1 LVTSIITMIKNIVL
15 YNVAHLGDILFSQK
29 LVKNIAESNPQ
40 YKFYYAINYNYFIF
54 KDINAIETIGIE
66 KYPELASMRNVP
78 FCLLDDETLMI
89 HLWIGAMTL
98 FNAHKINEIECN
110 GWKIIRYLREKLGS
124 LNARFGTD
132 LKLNEYD
139 HVQALPSL
147 PKADIDKFL
156 IWKESNKSQLIFY
169 YNFLPK
175 SGQCMPV
182 ANHDDVIIDI
192 AMKHSSRCVIVAKAS
207 TDLISRLRDRNITNV
222 KFCDTDFDCV
232 ETTHCENLCQQ
243 SEIAGHCDVS
253 IHMEIGAC
261 FYYCNDAL
269 MSTKNKI
276 IQIGNRSYYYDQF
289 KLNYDEMEFA
299 NKVTLIV
306 CNNNSDIERQLIPT
320 IDKLINECA

>member
-1 LVTSIITMIKNIVL
+1 MIKNIVL

-40 YKFYYAINYNYFIF
+40 YKFYYAIKYNYFIF

-66 KYPELASMRNVP
+66 KYPELASMREVS

-89 HLWIGAMTL
+89 HLWIGAMTKVY
-98 FNAHKINEIECN
+98 HEGYEIECN

-132 LKLNEYD
+132 LKLIDYD
-139 HVQALPSL
+139 HIQALPSL
-147 PKADIDKFL
+147 PKANIDKFL

-182 ANHDDVIIDI
+182 ANHDDTIINI
-192 AMKHSSRCVIVAKAS
+192 AMKYSSLCVIVAKSS
-207 TDLISRLRDRNITNV
+207 TDLISRLRDCNITNV
-222 KFCDTDFDCV
+222 KFCDTEFDCV
-232 ETTHCENLCQQ
+232 ETIRCENLCQL

-261 FYYCNDAL
+261 FYYCNTAL
-269 MSTKNKI
+269 RA
-276 IQIGNRSYYYDQF
+276 NRKGSH
-289 KLNYDEMEFA
+289 
-299 NKVTLIV
+299 TP
-306 CNNNSDIERQLIPT
+306 R
-320 IDKLINECA
+320 